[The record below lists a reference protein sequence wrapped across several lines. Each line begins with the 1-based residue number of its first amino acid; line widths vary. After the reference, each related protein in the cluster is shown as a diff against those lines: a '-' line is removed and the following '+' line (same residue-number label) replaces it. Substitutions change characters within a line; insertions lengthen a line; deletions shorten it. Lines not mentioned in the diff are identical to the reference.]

1 MNLEVKDLK
10 KFKKIHLIGIGGISM
25 SAVAETLH
33 NWGFHVTGSDAVHSE
48 ITDKLNLHGIKTTIG
63 HDLDSLRK
71 ADLVVYSAAISPN
84 DPEMLEA
91 QKLGIELMERSTFL
105 GLITKAYKNTISIS
119 GTHGKTTTTSML
131 SVCFL
136 EAHKDPTIQV
146 GAILKQLQGN
156 NRVGNSDY
164 FILESCEYVESFLKF
179 HPKTEIIL
187 NIDNDHLDYFKDLEH
202 IKSAFVKFVKL
213 LPNDGLL
220 VLNAD
225 DKNSVDLYKYTN
237 AKVVT
242 YGIENEKSN
251 FIARNI
257 TFDNNGFPLFDVYR
271 NNTFYK
277 SIKLSVPGMHNVYN
291 ALACIATCY
300 EYGIDKEIIKTGLL
314 KYTGAHRRF
323 ELVGSSNGAYI
334 YDDYGHHPTEI
345 KAVYNAMK
353 KKKYNRSWVIFQPH
367 TYSRTKNLLNDF
379 AQSLAGFDNI
389 IITDIYAA
397 REANTVGVSPNDLV
411 KQINLNRVG
420 KPALYMSDFD
430 EIAKY
435 IRDRVMPNDIV
446 LTVGAGTVTTIGPK
460 IIGEKN
466 KLKAE
471 LF

>member
-1 MNLEVKDLK
+1 MINLEELK
-10 KFKKIHLIGIGGISM
+10 QYKRIHMLGIGGTSM
-25 SAVAETLH
+25 SGIAEILKQ
-33 NWGFHVTGSDAVHSE
+33 WGFYVTGSDANDSE
-48 ITDKLNLHGIKTTIG
+48 LLEKLKSNNIPVTIG

-91 QKLGIELMERSTFL
+91 QRLGIELMERSTFL

-353 KKKYNRSWVIFQPH
+353 KKKYNRAWVICQPH

-379 AQSLAGFDNI
+379 AQSLAGVDNI

-460 IIGEKN
+460 IIGEK
-466 KLKAE
+466 K
-471 LF
+471 

>member
-1 MNLEVKDLK
+1 MEDFLTGK
-10 KFKKIHLIGIGGISM
+10 KHIHFIGIGGSGMYPLAQI
-25 SAVAETLH
+25 LH
-33 NWGFHVTGSDAVHSE
+33 SKGYYLTGSDNNETETLKAVRNMG
-48 ITDKLNLHGIKTTIG
+48 ITVYMGQRAENIEG
-63 HDLDSLRK
+63 
-71 ADLVVYSAAISPN
+71 ADLIVYTAAIMSDN
-84 DPEMLEA
+84 PELIAAKSSGVKTVERC
-91 QKLGIELMERSTFL
+91 ELL
-105 GLITKAYKNTISIS
+105 GLVTSWYNKAVCVS

-460 IIGEKN
+460 IIGEK
-466 KLKAE
+466 K
-471 LF
+471 

>member
-1 MNLEVKDLK
+1 MINLEELK
-10 KFKKIHLIGIGGISM
+10 QYKRIHMLGIGGTSM
-25 SAVAETLH
+25 SGIAEILKQ
-33 NWGFHVTGSDAVHSE
+33 WGFYVTGSDANDSE
-48 ITDKLNLHGIKTTIG
+48 LLEKLKSNNIPVTIG

-91 QKLGIELMERSTFL
+91 QRLGIELMERSTFL

-156 NRVGNSDY
+156 NIVGNIDY

-220 VLNAD
+220 VLNDD

-460 IIGEKN
+460 IIGEK
-466 KLKAE
+466 K
-471 LF
+471 